1 MIPGTVMI
9 RGIRRPIRLKEGDG
23 TSPEASSKRFEY
35 ELDIIDPLVM
45 YKPLTS
51 KPSSRENT
59 LVSLCKY
66 REKKLQSNQKSH

>member
-1 MIPGTVMI
+1 MI

-45 YKPLTS
+45 YKPLTASQAAEKIPLFLYANIGRKNSSQTRNPTS
-51 KPSSRENT
+51 K
-59 LVSLCKY
+59 K
-66 REKKLQSNQKSH
+66 